1 MKKNNLEIRNI
12 TTEIRSTEEN
22 SRKISG
28 LAIPAESRS
37 ELLYGE
43 FYETISKDAL
53 TEDLINSHDVKLYL
67 NHDSSQGTFARSKF
81 GKGSLRLFVTDRGI
95 EFETE
100 LPNTAFGDMLLEGIR
115 RGDFDAL
122 SFAFAPE
129 DEEWKDNGDGTYDRT
144 IRSIALLDE
153 ISILSCAPAYEATE
167 VKIRSLEKFKEEKN
181 KEQVQRSLEIAE
193 NALGDVADKVKE
205 MQEKEERDRQILES
219 LDAKLAQIEAIRQ
232 EFGV

>member
-1 MKKNNLEIRNI
+1 MKNNNANYGNSHISNNLEIRNI
-12 TTEIRSTEEN
+12 TTEIRSNEEN

-37 ELLYGE
+37 ELLYVE

-53 TEDLINSHDVKLYL
+53 TEDLINEHDVKLYM

-100 LPNTAFGDMLLEGIR
+100 LPNTASGDELLEGIR
-115 RGDFDAL
+115 RGDYDAL
-122 SFAFAPE
+122 SFAFAPDKAE
-129 DEEWKDNGDGTYDRT
+129 WEENEDGTYNRT
-144 IRSIALLDE
+144 IRSIAFLDE

-167 VKIRSLEKFKEEKN
+167 VKLRSLENFKEEKR
-181 KEQVQRSLEIAE
+181 QAE
-193 NALGDVADKVKE
+193 DKK
-205 MQEKEERDRQILES
+205 KEEILAN
-219 LDAKLAQIEAIRQ
+219 LNKLSEEINEIQNTYKI
-232 EFGV
+232 

>member
-1 MKKNNLEIRNI
+1 MKNNNANYGNSHISNNLEIRNI
-12 TTEIRSTEEN
+12 TTEIRSNEEN

-53 TEDLINSHDVKLYL
+53 TEDLINEHDVKLYL

-100 LPNTAFGDMLLEGIR
+100 LPNTASGDELLEGIR
-115 RGDFDAL
+115 RGDYDAL
-122 SFAFAPE
+122 SFAFAP
-129 DEEWKDNGDGTYDRT
+129 DKEEWEENEDGTYNRT
-144 IRSIALLDE
+144 IRSIAFLDE

-167 VKIRSLEKFKEEKN
+167 VKLRSLENFKEEKH
-181 KEQVQRSLEIAE
+181 K
-193 NALGDVADKVKE
+193 
-205 MQEKEERDRQILES
+205 EKEERDRQILES
-219 LDAKLAQIEAIRQ
+219 LEAKLAQIEEIKQ

>member
-1 MKKNNLEIRNI
+1 MKNNKLEIRNI
-12 TTEIRSTEEN
+12 TTEIRSNEEN

-53 TEDLINSHDVKLYL
+53 TEDLINEHDVKLYL

-100 LPNTAFGDMLLEGIR
+100 LPNTASGDELLEGIR
-115 RGDFDAL
+115 RGDYDAL
-122 SFAFAPE
+122 SFAFAP
-129 DEEWKDNGDGTYDRT
+129 DKEEWEENEDGTYNRT
-144 IRSIALLDE
+144 IRSIAFLDE

-167 VKIRSLEKFKEEKN
+167 VKLRSLEDFKEEKR
-181 KEQVQRSLEIAE
+181 QAE
-193 NALGDVADKVKE
+193 NKK
-205 MQEKEERDRQILES
+205 KEEILAN
-219 LDAKLAQIEAIRQ
+219 LNKLSEEINEIQNTYKI
-232 EFGV
+232 

>member
-1 MKKNNLEIRNI
+1 MKRKIQKNKKMKNKNLEIRNI

-53 TEDLINSHDVKLYL
+53 TEDLINSHDVKLYV
-67 NHDSSQGTFARSKF
+67 NHDAGQGTFARSKF
-81 GKGSLRLFVTDRGI
+81 GKGSLHLFVTDRGI

-100 LPNTAFGDMLLEGIR
+100 LPNTAYGDMLLEGIR

-144 IRSIALLDE
+144 IRSIAFLDE

-167 VKIRSLEKFKEEKN
+167 VKLRSLENFKEEK
-181 KEQVQRSLEIAE
+181 RA
-193 NALGDVADKVKE
+193 
-205 MQEKEERDRQILES
+205 EKEEHDKAILES

>member
-1 MKKNNLEIRNI
+1 MKRKIQKNKKMKKNNVNYGNSHISNNLEIRNI

-144 IRSIALLDE
+144 IRSIAFLDE

-167 VKIRSLEKFKEEKN
+167 VKLRSLESFKEEKQ
-181 KEQVQRSLEIAE
+181 K
-193 NALGDVADKVKE
+193 
-205 MQEKEERDRQILES
+205 EKEERDRQILES
-219 LDAKLAQIEAIRQ
+219 LDEKLKEIEELKNIK
-232 EFGV
+232 

>member
-1 MKKNNLEIRNI
+1 MKNNNLEIRNI
-12 TTEIRSTEEN
+12 TTEIRSNEEN

-53 TEDLINSHDVKLYL
+53 TEDLINEHDVKLYM

-100 LPNTAFGDMLLEGIR
+100 LPNTASGDELLEGIR
-115 RGDFDAL
+115 RGDYDAL
-122 SFAFAPE
+122 SFAFAP
-129 DEEWKDNGDGTYDRT
+129 DKEEWEENEDGTYNRT
-144 IRSIALLDE
+144 IRSIAFLDE

-167 VKIRSLEKFKEEKN
+167 VKLRSLENFKEEKR
-181 KEQVQRSLEIAE
+181 KAE
-193 NALGDVADKVKE
+193 DKK
-205 MQEKEERDRQILES
+205 KEEILAN
-219 LDAKLAQIEAIRQ
+219 LNKLSEEINEIQNTYKI
-232 EFGV
+232 

>member
-1 MKKNNLEIRNI
+1 MKNNNLEIRNI
-12 TTEIRSTEEN
+12 TTEIRSNEEN

-53 TEDLINSHDVKLYL
+53 TEELINEHDVKLYM

-100 LPNTAFGDMLLEGIR
+100 LPNTASGDELLEGIR
-115 RGDFDAL
+115 RGDYDAL
-122 SFAFAPE
+122 SFAFAP
-129 DEEWKDNGDGTYDRT
+129 DKEEWEENEDGTYNRT
-144 IRSIALLDE
+144 IRSIAFLDE

-167 VKIRSLEKFKEEKN
+167 VKLRSLENFKEEKR
-181 KEQVQRSLEIAE
+181 QAE
-193 NALGDVADKVKE
+193 DKK
-205 MQEKEERDRQILES
+205 KEEILAN
-219 LDAKLAQIEAIRQ
+219 LNKLSEEINEIQNTYKI
-232 EFGV
+232 

>member
-1 MKKNNLEIRNI
+1 MKRKIQKNKKMKKNNVNYGNSHISNNLEIRNI

-53 TEDLINSHDVKLYL
+53 TEDLINSHDIKLYV

-100 LPNTAFGDMLLEGIR
+100 LPNTAYGDMLLEGIR

-144 IRSIALLDE
+144 IRSIAFLDE

-167 VKIRSLEKFKEEKN
+167 VKLRSLESFKEEKQ
-181 KEQVQRSLEIAE
+181 K
-193 NALGDVADKVKE
+193 
-205 MQEKEERDRQILES
+205 EKEERDRQILES
-219 LDAKLAQIEAIRQ
+219 LDEKLKEIEELKNIK
-232 EFGV
+232 

>member
-1 MKKNNLEIRNI
+1 MKNNNENYGNSHISNNLEIRNI
-12 TTEIRSTEEN
+12 TTEIRSNEEN

-53 TEDLINSHDVKLYL
+53 TEDLINEHDVKLYM

-100 LPNTAFGDMLLEGIR
+100 LPNTASGNELLEGIR
-115 RGDFDAL
+115 RGDYDAL
-122 SFAFAPE
+122 SFAFAP
-129 DEEWKDNGDGTYDRT
+129 DKEEWEENEDGTYNRT
-144 IRSIALLDE
+144 IRSIAFLDE

-167 VKIRSLEKFKEEKN
+167 VKLRSLENFKEEKR
-181 KEQVQRSLEIAE
+181 QAE
-193 NALGDVADKVKE
+193 DKK
-205 MQEKEERDRQILES
+205 KEEILAN
-219 LDAKLAQIEAIRQ
+219 LNKLSEEINEIQNTYKI
-232 EFGV
+232 

>member
-1 MKKNNLEIRNI
+1 MKNNNLEIRNI
-12 TTEIRSTEEN
+12 TTEIRSNEEN

-100 LPNTAFGDMLLEGIR
+100 LPNTASGDELLEGIR
-115 RGDFDAL
+115 RGDYDAL
-122 SFAFAPE
+122 SFAFAP
-129 DEEWKDNGDGTYDRT
+129 DKEEWEENEDGTYNRT
-144 IRSIALLDE
+144 IRSIAFLDE

-167 VKIRSLEKFKEEKN
+167 VKLRSLENFKEEKRQAEEQKKQEILDNLN
-181 KEQVQRSLEIAE
+181 KLSEEI
-193 NALGDVADKVKE
+193 
-205 MQEKEERDRQILES
+205 EEIQNTYKI
-219 LDAKLAQIEAIRQ
+219 
-232 EFGV
+232 

>member
-1 MKKNNLEIRNI
+1 MKNNNLEIRNI
-12 TTEIRSTEEN
+12 TTEIRSNEEN

-53 TEDLINSHDVKLYL
+53 TEDLINEHDVKLYM

-100 LPNTAFGDMLLEGIR
+100 LPNTASGDELLEGIR
-115 RGDFDAL
+115 RNDYDAL
-122 SFAFAPE
+122 SFAFAP
-129 DEEWKDNGDGTYDRT
+129 DKEEWEENEDGTYNRT
-144 IRSIALLDE
+144 IRSIAFLDE

-167 VKIRSLEKFKEEKN
+167 VKLRSLENFKEEKH
-181 KEQVQRSLEIAE
+181 K
-193 NALGDVADKVKE
+193 
-205 MQEKEERDRQILES
+205 EKEERDRQILES
-219 LDAKLAQIEAIRQ
+219 LDAKLAQIEAIKQ

>member
-1 MKKNNLEIRNI
+1 MKNNNENYGNSHISNNLEIRNI
-12 TTEIRSTEEN
+12 TTEIRSNEEN

-53 TEDLINSHDVKLYL
+53 TEDLINEHDVKLYM

-100 LPNTAFGDMLLEGIR
+100 LPNTASGDELLEGIR
-115 RGDFDAL
+115 RGDYDAL
-122 SFAFAPE
+122 SFAFAP
-129 DEEWKDNGDGTYDRT
+129 DKEEWEENEDGTYNRT
-144 IRSIALLDE
+144 IRSIAFLDE

-167 VKIRSLEKFKEEKN
+167 VKLRSLENFKEEKR
-181 KEQVQRSLEIAE
+181 QAE
-193 NALGDVADKVKE
+193 DKK
-205 MQEKEERDRQILES
+205 KEEILAN
-219 LDAKLAQIEAIRQ
+219 LNKLSEEINEIQNTYKI
-232 EFGV
+232 

>member
-1 MKKNNLEIRNI
+1 MKNNNLEIRNI
-12 TTEIRSTEEN
+12 TTEIRSNEEN

-53 TEDLINSHDVKLYL
+53 TEDLINEHDVKLYL

-100 LPNTAFGDMLLEGIR
+100 LPNTASGDELLEGIR
-115 RGDFDAL
+115 RGDYDAL
-122 SFAFAPE
+122 SFAFAP
-129 DEEWKDNGDGTYDRT
+129 DKEEWEENEDGTYNRT
-144 IRSIALLDE
+144 IRSIAFLDE

-167 VKIRSLEKFKEEKN
+167 VKLRSLENFKEEKH
-181 KEQVQRSLEIAE
+181 K
-193 NALGDVADKVKE
+193 
-205 MQEKEERDRQILES
+205 EKEERDRQILES
-219 LDAKLAQIEAIRQ
+219 LEAKLAQIEAIKQ

>member
-1 MKKNNLEIRNI
+1 MKRKIQKNKKMKKNNVNYGNSHISNNLEIRNI

-100 LPNTAFGDMLLEGIR
+100 LPNTAYGDMLLEGIR

-144 IRSIALLDE
+144 IRSIAFLDE

-167 VKIRSLEKFKEEKN
+167 VKLRSLENFKEEK
-181 KEQVQRSLEIAE
+181 RA
-193 NALGDVADKVKE
+193 
-205 MQEKEERDRQILES
+205 EKEEHDKAILES

>member
-1 MKKNNLEIRNI
+1 MKNNNLEIRNI
-12 TTEIRSTEEN
+12 TTEIRSNEEN

-53 TEDLINSHDVKLYL
+53 TEDLINEHDVKLYM

-100 LPNTAFGDMLLEGIR
+100 LPNTASGDELLEGIR
-115 RGDFDAL
+115 RGDYDAL
-122 SFAFAPE
+122 SFAFAP
-129 DEEWKDNGDGTYDRT
+129 DKEEWEENEDGTYNRT
-144 IRSIALLDE
+144 IRSIAFLDE

-167 VKIRSLEKFKEEKN
+167 VKLRSLENFKEEKR
-181 KEQVQRSLEIAE
+181 QAE
-193 NALGDVADKVKE
+193 NKK
-205 MQEKEERDRQILES
+205 KEEILAN
-219 LDAKLAQIEAIRQ
+219 LNKLSEEINEIQNTYKI
-232 EFGV
+232 

>member
-1 MKKNNLEIRNI
+1 MKNNNANYGNSHISNNLEIRNI
-12 TTEIRSTEEN
+12 TTEIRSNEEN

-53 TEDLINSHDVKLYL
+53 TEDLINEHDVKLYM

-100 LPNTAFGDMLLEGIR
+100 LPNTASGDELLEGIR
-115 RGDFDAL
+115 RGDYDAL
-122 SFAFAPE
+122 SFAFAP
-129 DEEWKDNGDGTYDRT
+129 DKEEWEENEDGTYNRT
-144 IRSIALLDE
+144 IRSIAFLDE

-167 VKIRSLEKFKEEKN
+167 VKLRSLENFKEEKH
-181 KEQVQRSLEIAE
+181 K
-193 NALGDVADKVKE
+193 
-205 MQEKEERDRQILES
+205 EKEERDRQLLES
-219 LDAKLAQIEAIRQ
+219 LDAKLAQIEAIKQ

>member
-1 MKKNNLEIRNI
+1 MKNNNANYGNSHISNNLEIRNI
-12 TTEIRSTEEN
+12 TTEIRSNDEN

-53 TEDLINSHDVKLYL
+53 TEDLINEHDVKLYM

-100 LPNTAFGDMLLEGIR
+100 LPNTASGNELLEGIR
-115 RGDFDAL
+115 RGDYDAL
-122 SFAFAPE
+122 SFAFAP
-129 DEEWKDNGDGTYDRT
+129 DKEEWEENEDGTYNRT
-144 IRSIALLDE
+144 IRSIAFLDE

-167 VKIRSLEKFKEEKN
+167 VKLRSLEDFKEEKR
-181 KEQVQRSLEIAE
+181 QAE
-193 NALGDVADKVKE
+193 NKK
-205 MQEKEERDRQILES
+205 KEEILAN
-219 LDAKLAQIEAIRQ
+219 LNKLSEEINEIQNTYKI
-232 EFGV
+232 

>member
-1 MKKNNLEIRNI
+1 MKNNNANYGNSHISNNLEIRNI
-12 TTEIRSTEEN
+12 TTEIRSNEEN

-53 TEDLINSHDVKLYL
+53 TEDLINEHDVKLYM

-100 LPNTAFGDMLLEGIR
+100 LPNTASGDELLEGIR
-115 RGDFDAL
+115 RGDYDAL
-122 SFAFAPE
+122 SFAFAP
-129 DEEWKDNGDGTYDRT
+129 DKEEWEENEDGTYNRT
-144 IRSIALLDE
+144 IRSIAFLDE

-167 VKIRSLEKFKEEKN
+167 VKLRSLENFTEEKRQAEDKKKEEILANLN
-181 KEQVQRSLEIAE
+181 KLSEEINE
-193 NALGDVADKVKE
+193 IQNTYK
-205 MQEKEERDRQILES
+205 I
-219 LDAKLAQIEAIRQ
+219 
-232 EFGV
+232 

>member
-1 MKKNNLEIRNI
+1 MKNNNANYGNSHISNNLEIRNI
-12 TTEIRSTEEN
+12 TTEIRSNEEN

-53 TEDLINSHDVKLYL
+53 TEDLINEHDVKLYM

-100 LPNTAFGDMLLEGIR
+100 LPNTASGDELLEGIR
-115 RGDFDAL
+115 RGDYDAL
-122 SFAFAPE
+122 SFAFAP
-129 DEEWKDNGDGTYDRT
+129 DKEEWEENEDGTYNRT
-144 IRSIALLDE
+144 IRSIAFLDE

-167 VKIRSLEKFKEEKN
+167 VKLRSLENFKEEKR
-181 KEQVQRSLEIAE
+181 QAE
-193 NALGDVADKVKE
+193 DKK
-205 MQEKEERDRQILES
+205 KEEILAN
-219 LDAKLAQIEAIRQ
+219 LNKLSEEINEIQNTYKI
-232 EFGV
+232 

>member
-1 MKKNNLEIRNI
+1 MDLMKKHKKTKIQKKTKMNNKLEKRYI
-12 TTEIRSTEEN
+12 TTEIRSTDEN

-53 TEDLINSHDVKLYL
+53 TEDLINSHDVKLYM

-100 LPNTAFGDMLLEGIR
+100 LPNTVFGDQLLEGIR
-115 RGDFDAL
+115 RGDYDAL

-129 DEEWKDNGDGTYDRT
+129 KETWEENSDGTYNRT
-144 IRSIALLDE
+144 IRSIAILDE

-167 VKIRSLEKFKEEKN
+167 VKIRSLENFKEQRN
-181 KEQVQRSLEIAE
+181 K
-193 NALGDVADKVKE
+193 
-205 MQEKEERDRQILES
+205 EKEEHDKKILED
-219 LDAKLAQIEAIRQ
+219 LNAMLEEIESYKNI
-232 EFGV
+232 

>member
-1 MKKNNLEIRNI
+1 MKNNNLEIRNI
-12 TTEIRSTEEN
+12 TTEIRSNDEN

-53 TEDLINSHDVKLYL
+53 TEDLINEHDVKLYM

-100 LPNTAFGDMLLEGIR
+100 LPNTASGDELLEGIR
-115 RGDFDAL
+115 RGDYDAL
-122 SFAFAPE
+122 SFAFAP
-129 DEEWKDNGDGTYDRT
+129 DKEEWEENEDGTYNRT
-144 IRSIALLDE
+144 IRSIAFLDE

-167 VKIRSLEKFKEEKN
+167 VKLRSLENFKEEKR
-181 KEQVQRSLEIAE
+181 QAE
-193 NALGDVADKVKE
+193 DKK
-205 MQEKEERDRQILES
+205 KEEILAN
-219 LDAKLAQIEAIRQ
+219 LNKLSEEINEIQNTYKI
-232 EFGV
+232 